1 MAFQKKY
8 LQAHVELMQP
18 TLHAA
23 GISTVTVDCPTD
35 QWGIRGPNPSAC
47 DDNYRSSVQ
56 HAEDIRVL
64 VQQIKKQKGI
74 HKVVIMGH
82 SYGAVSSHW
91 LSVNLTS
98 DDIHSAIH
106 SASQTIAG
114 GGAYTQYASSMD
126 QFKHAE
132 AKVPFVY
139 LHHKNDLCRFTPYSF
154 VAKHAKPGQLI
165 TVLGGNRWSEV
176 CGKASFHSYSE
187 RTAALSEAL
196 VTYLNRGEVVPVVKG
211 SDD

>member
-1 MAFQKKY
+1 
-8 LQAHVELMQP
+8 
-18 TLHAA
+18 
-23 GISTVTVDCPTD
+23 VTVDCPTD
-35 QWGIRGPNPSAC
+35 QWGIREPNPSAC

-56 HAEDIRVL
+56 
-64 VQQIKKQKGI
+64 
-74 HKVVIMGH
+74 
-82 SYGAVSSHW
+82 
-91 LSVNLTS
+91 
-98 DDIHSAIH
+98 
-106 SASQTIAG
+106 
-114 GGAYTQYASSMD
+114 
-126 QFKHAE
+126 HAE